1 VAQLSTLDGSE
12 HMTDQMPN
20 ASVVSPLRKTWR
32 SALSIIVVTVA
43 ANFIA
48 ITFFHINYMCGFIDL
63 PGVIISVASA
73 CFCCSRFFVYPRH
86 PIWAKALVLLLIVP
100 SLLYAVFSTASY
112 ICMILWTGTYWAH

>member
-1 VAQLSTLDGSE
+1 VPELWTLDGSKR
-12 HMTDQMPN
+12 MTDQIPS
-20 ASVVSPLRKTWR
+20 ASVVSPLRKLWR
-32 SALSIIVVTVA
+32 CVLSIIGVTVV

-63 PGVIISVASA
+63 PGVIISIASA

-86 PIWAKALVLLLIVP
+86 PVWAKALVLLLIVP
-100 SLLYAVFSTASY
+100 SLFYAVFSTASY